1 MLSNCKHRL
10 SYHSRRTSNRHS
22 TMKIK
27 EQKQSQHQQNR
38 SGVDP
43 LRLWVMKS
51 LHWLKRYSY
60 WPTNQTNTHTHT
72 NMWYVDVRAS
82 CDHQR
87 SYSIRL
93 VVVIATAV
101 SLSNKQQER
110 TNKGENDKINKIN
123 ITNTDSRKSE
133 VKRNRTCLICVYM
146 CKWLTWRSLHRETRS
161 ERNWLRLESRHANK
175 PSTIQN
181 ANKNI

>member
-1 MLSNCKHRL
+1 MPSNCKHRL

-27 EQKQSQHQQNR
+27 EQKQSQHQQNQ
-38 SGVDP
+38 SGVEP

-60 WPTNQTNTHTHT
+60 WPTNQTNTHTYKK
-72 NMWYVDVRAS
+72 MWYVDVRAS

-110 TNKGENDKINKIN
+110 TNKGENDKIN

-181 ANKNI
+181 ANKNIEQ